1 MPFPIA
7 VASAAP
13 CSRSTRNP
21 IGPRIHMTSGQV
33 KGAVLLQMLQAGR
46 LWLGRHR
53 EFLNDQ
59 NVYPVPDGDTG
70 SNMWLTLDS
79 AWQAVS
85 NESPDSPCGELWN
98 LAAQGALA
106 GSRGNSGVIL
116 SQYMRGMAESMGTSV
131 SLNGEALRHALQK
144 GSEKAYAA
152 VSDPQEGTILTVARD
167 VANAA
172 KASTQADTVESLL
185 QLVLPV
191 ALTSVERTP
200 KLLPVLKDAGVV
212 DAGGLGLAY
221 FLEGLLKGL
230 QGQEIIAVEMD
241 ESSAATRVVKQPI
254 SEIPELVY
262 GFDVQFLAHQPRL
275 SLARMRSS
283 LNSMGEFGLV
293 EGTPEMVKV
302 HVHVP
307 DPGPVL
313 SWGCSIGFL
322 TDVVVENMDEMAA
335 AKSEEICVASQ
346 AIPDTGLVRLV
357 KPAAR
362 EEKAVVAV
370 TSSRGFSE
378 LFASLGV
385 HCLIECRETLNP
397 SVQQF
402 KEAVEKT
409 EAAHVILLPNHENA
423 IAAAVR
429 AQEAFPNG
437 RVAVIHTQFIVNG
450 VTAMYGF
457 EQAQSWPELLSEMT
471 ALATDVLFG
480 SVAKATRDVQGIQ
493 CKVAAGEF
501 VAMGHGK
508 DVIGG
513 GPQLSDAVSQ
523 LMKRFLLTRLARE
536 DAADFSLLTVYKGA
550 DLKASDEE
558 TVAAEV
564 RRFLPQFE
572 IEWVD
577 SRQKHHWLL
586 IVAE

>member
-1 MPFPIA
+1 MLR
-7 VASAAP
+7 AA
-13 CSRSTRNP
+13 C
-21 IGPRIHMTSGQV
+21 
-33 KGAVLLQMLQAGR
+33 

-53 EFLNDQ
+53 KLLNDQ

-70 SNMWLTLDS
+70 TNMWLTLNS
-79 AWQAVS
+79 AWQAVA
-85 NESPDSPCGELWN
+85 NESPDSSGGDLWK

-116 SQYMRGMAESMGTSV
+116 SQYMRGMAESLGASV
-131 SLNGEALRHALQK
+131 ILSGAALRHALQR

-167 VANAA
+167 VADAA
-172 KASTQADTVESLL
+172 MASPQAITVESVL
-185 QLVLPV
+185 QIVLP
-191 ALTSVERTP
+191 AAMTSVERTP
-200 KLLPVLKDAGVV
+200 ELLPVLKQAGVV
-212 DAGGLGLAY
+212 DAGGLGLSY

-230 QGQEIIAVEMD
+230 QGEEIVAENMD
-241 ESSAATRVVKQPI
+241 ELSAASPGVKQPI
-254 SEIPELVY
+254 SQIPERVH

-275 SLARMRSS
+275 SLAEMRSS
-283 LNSMGEFGLV
+283 VDSMGKFGLV

-302 HVHVP
+302 HIHVP

-313 SWGCSIGFL
+313 SWGCSVGFL
-322 TDVVVENMDEMAA
+322 TDVIVENMDAMAA
-335 AKSEEICVASQ
+335 AKSGDIRDASQ
-346 AIPDTGLVRLV
+346 AIPETGLVRLLQ
-357 KPAAR
+357 PAAG

-370 TSSRGFSE
+370 TSSRGFSR

-385 HCLIECRETLNP
+385 HCLIECPETLNP

-409 EAAHVILLPNHENA
+409 GAAHVILLPNHANA

-429 AQEAFPNG
+429 AKEAFPCG
-437 RVAVIHTQFIVNG
+437 RVAVIHTPFIVNG

-457 EQAQSWPELLSEMT
+457 EQAQSWPVLVSEMT
-471 ALATDVLFG
+471 AQATAVLFG
-480 SVAKATRDVQGIQ
+480 SVAKATREVQGPQ
-493 CKVAAGEF
+493 GKLGVGEF
-501 VAMGHGK
+501 VALGHGK
-508 DVIGG
+508 DVVGG

-523 LMKRFLLTRLARE
+523 FIKRFLLPRLARE
-536 DAADFSLLTVYKGA
+536 DAADFSLLTVYKGV

-558 TVAAEV
+558 SVAAEV
-564 RRFLPQFE
+564 GRFLPQFDL
-572 IEWVD
+572 EWVD